1 MSEFAQ
7 RNVRT
12 ESSGSGPSTPRKGV
26 EEATDDKTETRKDTR
41 DTHSG
46 DTELPRNENLRK
58 TPMKPTA
65 TPRYRNARMTSSEPD
80 LHA

>member
-41 DTHSG
+41 DTNSG
-46 DTELPRNENLRK
+46 DTERPPNENLRK
-58 TPMKPTA
+58 DADEAYGDTEIPERK
-65 TPRYRNARMTSSEPD
+65 ND
-80 LHA
+80 V

>member
-12 ESSGSGPSTPRKGV
+12 ESSGLAPSTPRKGV

-41 DTHSG
+41 DTNSG
-46 DTELPRNENLRK
+46 DTELPPNENLRK
-58 TPMKPTA
+58 
-65 TPRYRNARMTSSEPD
+65 NADEAYGDTEIPERKND
-80 LHA
+80 V

>member
-58 TPMKPTA
+58 DADEAYGDTEIPERK
-65 TPRYRNARMTSSEPD
+65 ND
-80 LHA
+80 V